1 MKEYSQNSVLDE
13 LDRAILQELQKNGRI
28 SHVDLS
34 RLVNLSPPA
43 IHTRIKRLEQQGYID
58 CYAAVLNREK
68 VGYEMLCFI
77 SVSLQVHQLEQVEN
91 FRQCVVEMPEV
102 LECYHLTGEYDYLLK
117 VAVYNQKNLQQFL
130 MEKLTPIPGIGRIHT
145 SLVLTEIK
153 STTVLAVE

>member
-13 LDRAILQELQKNGRI
+13 LDRAILLELQKNGRI
-28 SHVDLS
+28 SHVELS
-34 RLVNLSPPA
+34 RIVNLSPPA

-58 CYAAVLNREK
+58 CYAALVNREL

-77 SVSLQVHQLEQVEN
+77 SVSLQVHQLDQVEN
-91 FRQCVVEMPEV
+91 FRRRVTEMPEV

-117 VAVYNQKNLQQFL
+117 VAVYNQKSLQQFL
-130 MEKLTPIPGIGRIHT
+130 MDKLTPIPGIGRIHT

-153 STTVLAVE
+153 HSTVLSL

>member
-13 LDRAILQELQKNGRI
+13 LDRAILLELQKNGRI
-28 SHVDLS
+28 SHVELS
-34 RLVNLSPPA
+34 RIVNLSPPA

-58 CYAAVLNREK
+58 HYAALVNREL

-77 SVSLQVHQLEQVEN
+77 SVSLQVHQLDQVEN
-91 FRQCVVEMPEV
+91 FRRRVTEMPEV

-117 VAVYNQKNLQQFL
+117 VAVYNQKSLQQFL
-130 MEKLTPIPGIGRIHT
+130 MDKLTPIPGIGRIHT

-153 STTVLAVE
+153 HSTVLSL

>member
-13 LDRAILQELQKNGRI
+13 LDRAILLELQKNGRI
-28 SHVDLS
+28 SHVELS
-34 RLVNLSPPA
+34 RIVNLSPPA

-58 CYAAVLNREK
+58 RYAALVNREL

-77 SVSLQVHQLEQVEN
+77 SVSLQVHQLDQVEN
-91 FRQCVVEMPEV
+91 FRRRVTEMPEV

-117 VAVYNQKNLQQFL
+117 VAVYNQKSLQQFL
-130 MEKLTPIPGIGRIHT
+130 MDKLTPIPGIGRIHT

-153 STTVLAVE
+153 HSTVLSL